1 MFKKI
6 LIAVDGGTPAS
17 RAIQAGVELA
27 GQLRAAIGALHVV
40 DPAAAIHSDAEEVDP
55 KLLAKLRA
63 EAKRLGLTGRV
74 GLECS
79 IDMNGHAQ
87 NITISDATN
96 SLLDKHAAA
105 LLSSGHFDLPDDWV
119 TTGGPERRYRIGV
132 IFELTNKPSVPKFE
146 DGRTTFTVRGSGI
159 P

>member
-1 MFKKI
+1 MKLKHWGLLLLLVGVALFQVEDSIAQDTASNVAISAPPFKI
-6 LIAVDGGTPAS
+6 PNTMPFY
-17 RAIQAGVELA
+17 
-27 GQLRAAIGALHVV
+27 
-40 DPAAAIHSDAEEVDP
+40 P
-55 KLLAKLRA
+55 A

-132 IFELTNKPSVPKFE
+132 IFELTNKPSVPKFG
-146 DGRTTFTVRGSGI
+146 DGRTTVTVRGSGI